1 MTAVLLALASALAF
15 AAATVVQHRSA
26 AAASMGT
33 GRFAAMRLMSRLL
46 RHRAWLAGQA
56 AAVLGLTL
64 HAGALHAGRVVLV
77 QPLMSSGLVLAL
89 LLGALA
95 DRRHP
100 DRQLPDRSEWAAA
113 AVVAVGL
120 TTFLVAARPTGG
132 AAVARPFPMLTCVL
146 GGFLVAAVAVAWN
159 ARPGA
164 RHRALVLASAAGVG
178 FGVTGLLLKEVV
190 AQPLAQWPGSWPL
203 GALLGVGA
211 VSIVVSQW
219 AYRSGSLIQS
229 LPVMTVLEPIVAI
242 VASGVVFGE
251 RLAPGAT
258 AHTGQAVGV
267 LGLAAGVALLSRR
280 TALRETGRPAAAEPL
295 GAVAAPVHPD
305 LSDRSSTRG
314 GLASAHVAR

>member
-15 AAATVVQHRSA
+15 AASTVVQHRSA
-26 AAASMGT
+26 AAASTGT
-33 GRFAAMRLMSRLL
+33 GRFAVMRLMSRLL
-46 RHRAWLAGQA
+46 RHPAWLAGQA

-120 TTFLVAARPTGG
+120 TTFLVAARPAGG

-190 AQPLAQWPGSWPL
+190 AQPVSWALP
-203 GALLGVGA
+203 ALLGVGA
-211 VSIVVSQW
+211 VSIVLSQW

-229 LPVMTVLEPIVAI
+229 LPVMTVLEPVVAI
-242 VASGVVFGE
+242 AASGVVFGE
-251 RLAPGAT
+251 RLAPGAA

-280 TALRETGRPAAAEPL
+280 TALRERGRPAAAEPL